1 MHADFFNQE
10 MSSASRVFILDDDDD
25 DMILAHIGV
34 TPFLFIKVEASQ
46 WKNGVVCGGGSD
58 AGDL

>member
-10 MSSASRVFILDDDDD
+10 MSSASCVFILDDDD